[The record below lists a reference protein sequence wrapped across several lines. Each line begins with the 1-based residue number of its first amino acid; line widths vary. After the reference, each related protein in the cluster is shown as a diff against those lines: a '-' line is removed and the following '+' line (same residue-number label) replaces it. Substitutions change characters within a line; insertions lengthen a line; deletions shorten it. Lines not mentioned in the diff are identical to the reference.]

1 MLLEVARHAGRL
13 VLALGVD
20 DGDVAALGRKRVA
33 DALAEPAI
41 AAGDDGDRTFQFH
54 VFPPIDPA
62 QEMPS
67 SRAAVPPRMAIR
79 CVVAQARR
87 VEHEIDLGAG
97 PRERVVGADHDLAGT
112 GLGDQVAQRLGRE
125 HDGVEEELAV
135 ACR

>member
-20 DGDVAALGRKRVA
+20 DGDVAALGRERVA

-41 AAGDDGDRTFQFH
+41 AAGDDGDRAFEFH

-67 SRAAVPPRMAIR
+67 SRAAVPPRMAMR
-79 CVVAQARR
+79 CSSFS
-87 VEHEIDLGAG
+87 
-97 PRERVVGADHDLAGT
+97 P
-112 GLGDQVAQRLGRE
+112 
-125 HDGVEEELAV
+125 GVLSTRSTSV
-135 ACR
+135 LVHGNG